1 MGLWAFDPLINLKSD
16 TRGLPMNKNR
26 GFTPLAAVLMLS
38 GSLALTGCDDK
49 PAQQGAQQAPEVGI
63 VTLKSAPLQM
73 TTELPGRTSA
83 YRVAEVRPQV
93 SGIILKRN
101 FTEGSDVEAGVSLY
115 QIDPATYQASYE
127 SAKGDLARAQAAA
140 NIAQVTLKRYQSL
153 IGTKYI
159 SQQDFDNA
167 QAEAQQANAS
177 VVAAKAAV
185 ETARINLAYTK
196 VTSPISGR
204 IGKSS
209 VTEGALVQ
217 TGQTNALATVQQLD
231 PIYVDVTQSS
241 NDYLRLKQELEKG
254 TLKQENGKAKVELL
268 TNDGATF
275 PQTGTLEFSDVTVD
289 QTTGSITLRAIV
301 PNPDQTLLPGM
312 FVRARLEEGL
322 NPNALLVPQQGI
334 TRTPRGEA
342 SAMVVGE
349 GDKVEVRQVQTS
361 QAIGDKWL
369 VTGGLKDGDRVIVTG
384 LQKVR
389 PGAQVKVQEVNS
401 DQASDKKE
409 QAAAGAQ
416 SEQTKS

>member
-1 MGLWAFDPLINLKSD
+1 
-16 TRGLPMNKNR
+16 MNKNR
-26 GFTPLAAVLMLS
+26 GFTPLAVVLMLS

-49 PAQQGAQQAPEVGI
+49 PAQQQGAGQAPEVGI
-63 VTLKSAPLQM
+63 VTLKSEPLQI

-83 YRVAEVRPQV
+83 YRIAEVRPQV

-127 SAKGDLARAQAAA
+127 SAKGDLAKAQAAA
-140 NIAQVTLKRYQSL
+140 KIAQVTLNRYQKL
-153 IGTKYI
+153 IGTNYI
-159 SQQDFDNA
+159 SQQDLDTA
-167 QAEAQQANAS
+167 QADAMQANAA

-204 IGKSS
+204 IGKSA

-217 TGQTNALATVQQLD
+217 SGQTNALATVQQLD

-241 NDYLRLKQELEKG
+241 NDFLRLRQELESGK
-254 TLKQENGKAKVELL
+254 LKQENGKAKVELI
-268 TNDGATF
+268 TSDGEKL

-289 QTTGSITLRAIV
+289 QTTGSITLRAIF
-301 PNPDQTLLPGM
+301 PNPNHSLLPGM
-312 FVRARLEEGL
+312 FVRARLEEGV
-322 NPNALLVPQQGI
+322 NPNALLVPQQGV
-334 TRTPRGEA
+334 TRTPRGDA
-342 SAMVVGE
+342 SVMVVGE
-349 GDKVEVRQVQTS
+349 GDKVEQRQITAT

-369 VTGGLKDGDRVIVTG
+369 VTDGLKTGDRVIVTG

-389 PGAQVKVQEVNS
+389 PGAQVKVQEVK
-401 DQASDKKE
+401 AETKE
-409 QAAAGAQ
+409 QAAGGAQ
-416 SEQTKS
+416 SEQPKS